1 MEWFYKKTENATVD
15 NFTSNFGLKFRRFN
29 HKFYSATMRLIHKK
43 VFKYDLV
50 VERKVELEKN
60 KSYIFSPS
68 HYFYFDILSIN
79 GTIDRNG
86 YMLSGGLRT
95 IPKSTLFLGWLNGG
109 IYVNRLDQNSRK
121 DSIKKMGRVLNAG
134 NSIVIYPEGVF
145 NNSTNQLCL
154 KLYSGVYNLS
164 VQNKVEVVPVSLYK
178 DDDKKIVYVSYGKPL
193 KLYDYDKDK
202 GLQILRDNIATLLY
216 EQIEKYSTPFD
227 RNKIKDDVNFNYFS
241 ERLKVYIGDGWEETP
256 IWESEL
262 ANYKGND
269 VDLEDVWKDIDKVNI
284 NVKNAHIFGDIL
296 VELEKRK
303 KSNFKEFVKNNYD
316 KEKNNKV
323 NKI

>member
-43 VFKYDLV
+43 VFKYDLII
-50 VERKVELEKN
+50 ERKVKLEKK

-68 HYFYFDILSIN
+68 HYFYFDILSVN
-79 GTIDRNG
+79 GSVDRNS
-86 YMLSGGLRT
+86 YILTGGIRT
-95 IPKSTLFLGWLNGG
+95 LPKSTLFLGWLNGG
-109 IYVNRLDQNSRK
+109 IYVNRLDKNNRK
-121 DSIKKMGRVLNAG
+121 DSINKMNRVLNAG

-145 NNSTNQLCL
+145 NNSKNELCL

-164 VQNKVEVVPVSLYK
+164 LQNKVEVVPISLYK
-178 DDDKKIVYVSYGKPL
+178 DDDKKIVYVSYGIPL
-193 KLYDYDKDK
+193 KLYDYEKDE

-216 EQIEKYSTPFD
+216 EQIEKYSTPLD
-227 RNKIKDDVNFNYFS
+227 RSKIKGDIHFDYMNK
-241 ERLKVYIGDGWEETP
+241 RLKEYMGEGWTEPP

-262 ANYKGND
+262 AEYKGND

-284 NVKNAHIFGDIL
+284 NEKNAHIFGDIL
-296 VELEKRK
+296 VELEERK
-303 KSNFKEFVKNNYD
+303 KYDFKNYVTKNYH
-316 KEKNNKV
+316 
-323 NKI
+323 